1 MFDFFTKTIEVLK
14 IPIKVLLPALWIFS
28 GFLLFASDDF
38 LEKINLFEWS
48 NQNGFVFGL
57 IFIICSSLL
66 LIYLVF
72 FLKDVIVKLWNKLT
86 LDKRLFKEIM
96 DLNDVEVAIIA
107 KIYTSNGYTMQLD
120 YNQPIIKGL
129 FERDYIYGGSN
140 QRVTA
145 SPYNSQMMIYC
156 MLQPCYIKALD
167 AYVPKIKVQID
178 NYKQK
183 ISNCNDD
190 TKKNEYQKV
199 IDNMEYYYK
208 LFMGI

>member
-1 MFDFFTKTIEVLK
+1 MPDFFTKAIEVLK
-14 IPIKVLLPALWIFS
+14 IPIKVLLPALWVFS

-57 IFIICSSLL
+57 IFIVCSSFL

-72 FLKDVIVKLWNKLT
+72 FLKDAIVTFWNKLT
-86 LDKRLFKEIM
+86 LNRRLFKKIM
-96 DLNDVEVAIIA
+96 DLNDVEIVIIA
-107 KIYTSNGYTMQLD
+107 KIYTSTGYTMQLD

-129 FERDYIYGGSN
+129 FERDFIFGGN
-140 QRVTA
+140 QRVSA
-145 SPYNSQMMIYC
+145 SPYNSQMMVYC

-167 AYVPKIKVQID
+167 TYVPKIKTRID
-178 NYKQK
+178 NCKQK
-183 ISNCNDD
+183 LSNCKND
-190 TKKNEYQKV
+190 TKKNEYKKD

>member
-1 MFDFFTKTIEVLK
+1 MPDFFTKAIEVLK
-14 IPIKVLLPALWIFS
+14 IPLKVLLPALWIFS

-57 IFIICSSLL
+57 LFIICSSFL

-72 FLKDVIVKLWNKLT
+72 FLKDAIITLWNKLT
-86 LDKRLFKEIM
+86 LNRRLFKEIM
-96 DLNDVEVAIIA
+96 DLNDVEIVIIA
-107 KIYTSNGYTMQLD
+107 KIYTSTGYTMQLD

-129 FERDYIYGGSN
+129 FERDFIYGGN
-140 QRVTA
+140 QRVSA
-145 SPYNSQMMIYC
+145 SPYNSQMMVYC

-167 AYVPKIKVQID
+167 TYVPKIKMRID
-178 NYKQK
+178 NCKQK
-183 ISNCNDD
+183 LSNCNND
-190 TKKNEYQKV
+190 TKKNEYQKT

-208 LFMGI
+208 IFMGI

>member
-1 MFDFFTKTIEVLK
+1 MPDFFTKAIEVLK
-14 IPIKVLLPALWIFS
+14 IPIKVLLPALWVFS

-57 IFIICSSLL
+57 IFIVCSSFL

-72 FLKDVIVKLWNKLT
+72 FLKDAIVTFWNKLT
-86 LDKRLFKEIM
+86 LNRRLFKKIM
-96 DLNDVEVAIIA
+96 DLNDVEIVIIA
-107 KIYTSNGYTMQLD
+107 KIYTSTGYTMQLD

-129 FERDYIYGGSN
+129 FERDFIFGGN
-140 QRVTA
+140 QRVSA
-145 SPYNSQMMIYC
+145 SPYNSQMMVYC

-167 AYVPKIKVQID
+167 TYVPKIKKRID
-178 NYKQK
+178 NCKQK
-183 ISNCNDD
+183 LSNCKND
-190 TKKNEYQKV
+190 TKKNEYKKD